1 MEFSQEDIQEFC
13 QEATELLEAAEE
25 SLLSLD
31 KGGDFQTNYDA
42 IFRAFHSTKGGAGM
56 MELTALQSHMHQLE
70 NLLVQCKTQQKVPKP
85 HIDFFLRGIDAAKS
99 IMAGQTVTFDYNI
112 TQTPVA
118 EPPTQSAP
126 AQVIPIAKE
135 KKNKENRIGLVVVV
149 DDEKDIV
156 DLLSNILSD
165 GGFEVIG
172 FTQPK
177 EALDYILKNSPDM
190 VFTDYKMPQM
200 NGFEMATEIGK
211 KHPEL
216 PIVVVSGHI
225 KGSMVV
231 GGIYAIIEKPFN
243 DDFILEAARRA
254 THRYQLTKLL
264 NRTVDLLI
272 YQFSDLD
279 DYLKSQGK
287 HEVRKTLTNE
297 INTIMELRN
306 KIRALDKRAA

>member
-1 MEFSQEDIQEFC
+1 MEFSNEDIQEFC

-31 KGGDFQTNYDA
+31 KGGDFQSNYDA

-70 NLLVQCKTQQKVPKP
+70 NLLVQCKSQQRIPKT

-99 IMAGQTVTFDYNI
+99 IMAGQTVSFNYTI
-112 TQTPVA
+112 SETPAVNNTETSKEA
-118 EPPTQSAP
+118 K
-126 AQVIPIAKE
+126 VIPIQNNRKT
-135 KKNKENRIGLVVVV
+135 KENRLGLVVVV
-149 DDEKDIV
+149 DDEQDIV
-156 DLLSNILSD
+156 ELLSNILTD
-165 GGFEVIG
+165 DGFEVAG
-172 FTQPK
+172 FTRPK
-177 EALDYILKNSPDM
+177 EALDFILKNSVDM

-200 NGFEMATEIGK
+200 NGFEMATLIGK
-211 KHPEL
+211 KYPEL

-225 KGSMVV
+225 KGSVV
-231 GGIYAIIEKPFN
+231 VAGIYAIIEKPFS
-243 DDFILEAARRA
+243 DDFILQSARHA
-254 THRYQLTKLL
+254 INRYQLIKLL

-287 HEVRKTLTNE
+287 HEVRKTLANE
-297 INTIMELRN
+297 INTIMELRS